1 MPLGAR
7 GDRFRG
13 AALSEPR
20 PTMRAGI
27 RALPPAAWLLF
38 AGTFVNRFG
47 SFVAVFLA
55 LYLVDEG
62 YSAAQA
68 GLAIGGYGVGAIA
81 ASTLGGHLADRL
93 GRRETIAVSMYGS
106 AAVMLALSQARTIW
120 LIVALTVLAGAAA
133 ELYRPASGALLAD
146 LTPAGQRVP
155 AFAVYRFAIN
165 LGFAAGPATAG
176 LLAERSFFL
185 LFLGDAISS
194 IAFGTLALTMFPR
207 SRPEQH
213 VEERRGELL
222 RALRHDRVF
231 VFFLLAS
238 FCGALVYMQHTS
250 TLPLQVRADGF
261 SPAVFGALISLNG
274 LVIIAIELP
283 LTVLTQRFPV
293 RPVLAL
299 GQILTGLGF
308 ALIVFADTVPLL
320 AATVVVWTLGE
331 IIFSP
336 IASAYVADVA
346 PDHLRGRYQGAWGTS
361 FGLALVAGPVLG
373 TLLYS
378 ASPDLLWIACGLTGV
393 LAAALVLAP
402 VKRSSAR

>member
-1 MPLGAR
+1 MTER
-7 GDRFRG
+7 
-13 AALSEPR
+13 R
-20 PTMRAGI
+20 PTMRAGV

-55 LYLVDEG
+55 LYLVEEG

-68 GLAIGGYGVGAIA
+68 GIAIGGYGVGAIA
-81 ASTLGGHLADRL
+81 ASALGGHLADRL
-93 GRRETIAVSMYGS
+93 GRRETIAASMFGS
-106 AAVMLALSQARTIW
+106 AAVMLALSQARAIW

-133 ELYRPASGALLAD
+133 ELYRPASSALLTD

-155 AFAVYRFAIN
+155 AFAIYRFAIN

-176 LLAERSFFL
+176 LLAEHSFFL
-185 LFLGDAISS
+185 VFLGDAISS
-194 IAFGTLALTMFPR
+194 VVFGTLALTMFPR
-207 SRPEQH
+207 GRPEH
-213 VEERRGELL
+213 HEEERRGELF
-222 RALRHDRVF
+222 RALRHDPRF
-231 VFFLLAS
+231 VLFLVAT
-238 FCGALVYMQHTS
+238 FCGALVYMQHTT
-250 TLPLQVRADGF
+250 TLPLEVRDDGF

-283 LTVLTQRFPV
+283 LTVLTQRLPM
-293 RPVLAL
+293 RPVLAV
-299 GQILTGLGF
+299 GQLLVGVGF

-346 PDHLRGRYQGAWGTS
+346 PIHLRGRYQGAWGMS
-361 FGLALVAGPVLG
+361 FGVALVVGPVLG

-378 ASPDLLWIACGLTGV
+378 ASPDALWLACGLAGL
-393 LAAALVLAP
+393 LAAALVVAP
-402 VKRSSAR
+402 VRRSSAPWLGRA

>member
-1 MPLGAR
+1 
-7 GDRFRG
+7 
-13 AALSEPR
+13 
-20 PTMRAGI
+20 MRASI

-55 LYLVDEG
+55 LYLVEEG
-62 YSAAQA
+62 FSAAQA
-68 GLAIGGYGVGAIA
+68 GLAIGGYGIGAIA
-81 ASTLGGHLADRL
+81 ASALGGHLADRL
-93 GRRETIAVSMYGS
+93 GRRETIAVSMFGS
-106 AAVMLALSQARTIW
+106 AAVMLALSQARAIW

-146 LTPAGQRVP
+146 LTTAGQRVP

-185 LFLGDAISS
+185 IFLGDAISS
-194 IAFGTLALTMFPR
+194 VVFGALALTMFPR
-207 SRPEQH
+207 GKPEH
-213 VEERRGELL
+213 HEEERRGELL

-231 VFFLLAS
+231 LYFLLAS
-238 FCGALVYMQHTS
+238 FCGALVYVQHTS
-250 TLPLQVRADGF
+250 TLPLEVRADGF

-283 LTVLTQRFPV
+283 LILLTQRFPM
-293 RPVLAL
+293 RPVLAVGEL
-299 GQILTGLGF
+299 LVGLGF

-331 IIFSP
+331 IVFSP

-346 PDHLRGRYQGAWGTS
+346 PVHMRGRYQGAWDTS
-361 FGLALVAGPVLG
+361 FGIALVVGPVLG

-378 ASPDLLWIACGLTGV
+378 VSPDALWLACGLAGLV
-393 LAAALVLAP
+393 AAALVLAP
-402 VKRSSAR
+402 VRRSSPP

>member
-1 MPLGAR
+1 M
-7 GDRFRG
+7 
-13 AALSEPR
+13 SEPR
-20 PTMRAGI
+20 PTMRAGV

-62 YSAAQA
+62 YSVSEA
-68 GLAIGGYGVGAIA
+68 GIAIGGYGIGAIA

-93 GRRETIAVSMYGS
+93 GRRETIAVSMFGS

-133 ELYRPASGALLAD
+133 ELYRPAASALLTD

-155 AFAVYRFAIN
+155 AFAIYRFAIN

-185 LFLGDAISS
+185 VFLGDATSS
-194 IAFGTLALTMFPR
+194 VAFGTLALTMFPR
-207 SRPEQH
+207 GRPEH
-213 VEERRGELL
+213 HEVERRGELL
-222 RALRHDRVF
+222 RALRHDPLF
-231 VFFLLAS
+231 VLFLIAS
-238 FCGALVYMQHTS
+238 FCGALVYMQHTT
-250 TLPLQVRADGF
+250 TLPLEVRADGF

-274 LVIIAIELP
+274 LVIVGIELP

-293 RPVLAL
+293 RRVLAL
-299 GQILTGLGF
+299 GELLTGLGF

-346 PDHLRGRYQGAWGTS
+346 PIHLRGRYQGAWGTS
-361 FGLALVAGPVLG
+361 FGVALVAGPVLG

-378 ASPDLLWIACGLTGV
+378 ISPNGLWLACGVAGL

-402 VKRSSAR
+402 VRRSTEP